1 MINNFSQKIR
11 SDIIQL
17 SFKSKSAHLGS
28 CLSLVEMLIAVINFS
43 KKNKSEIIFS
53 KGHAAMAY
61 YAILKNYGYIK
72 NFSYENYLRKGSK
85 FWAHI
90 TKSKNNFL
98 KFSFGSLG
106 YGLGIAAGLAIG
118 YKNMKKEKKIFCILS
133 DGELNEGSIWESLM
147 FVSHH
152 RLSNIITLI
161 DFNKF
166 QSFGSLKEV
175 INLNSYKKKFE
186 SFNFSFQL
194 INGHNIKD
202 IENAIKKKSDKPKII
217 MCSTVKGKGIPRIE
231 NKLLSHYKPAE
242 ISDLEIFL

>member
-1 MINNFSQKIR
+1 MSNNFSQKIR
-11 SDIIQL
+11 GEVVKL

-61 YAILKNYGYIK
+61 YVILKNYGYIK
-72 NFSYENYLRKGSK
+72 NFTYENYLKKGSK

-90 TKSKNNFL
+90 TKSNNNFL

-106 YGLGIAAGLAIG
+106 YGLGIAAGLAVG
-118 YKNMKKEKKIFCILS
+118 YKNINVKKKIFCILS

-152 RLSNIITLI
+152 QLNNIIILI
-161 DFNKF
+161 DFNKL

-175 INLNSYKKKFE
+175 INLDPYKKKFE
-186 SFNFSFQL
+186 AFNFSFQL

-202 IENAIKKKSDKPKII
+202 LEKAIKKKSNKPKII
-217 MCSTVKGKGIPRIE
+217 MCNTVKGKGIPRIE
-231 NKLLSHYKPAE
+231 SELFSHYKPAE
-242 ISDLEIFL
+242 ISDLDLFL

>member
-28 CLSLVEMLIAVINFS
+28 CLSLVEILIAVINFS
-43 KKNKSEIIFS
+43 KINKSEIIFS

-61 YAILKNYGYIK
+61 YVILKNYGCIK

-118 YKNMKKEKKIFCILS
+118 YKNIKKEKKIFCLLS

-152 RLSNIITLI
+152 QLNNIITLI

-175 INLNSYKKKFE
+175 INLDSYKKKFE
-186 SFNFSFQL
+186 SFNFCFQL

-217 MCSTVKGKGIPRIE
+217 MCNTVKGKGIPRIE

-242 ISDLEIFL
+242 ISDLDIFL